1 MNENI
6 LRIAFMSMGIN
17 VFASAL
23 LTSIILMMG
32 TRTPVEL
39 FCISSLWITSV
50 AFSTVIAWATR
61 ALAARPGQ
69 SMKES
74 FLRSSFLAVGLFFFT
89 CALSSTLAFSSAYA
103 RPEMWFCIGGLW
115 ISFAVF
121 ASIALFSGTPRP
133 VVDATAE
140 TGIADSSDGL
150 IRKS

>member
-6 LRIAFMSMGIN
+6 LRIAFMAIGIN
-17 VFASAL
+17 AFASGL

-39 FCISSLWITSV
+39 FSIASLWITFV
-50 AFSTVIAWATR
+50 AFATVIAWATK

-89 CALSSTLAFSSAYA
+89 CALSTTLAFSSAYA
-103 RPEMWFCIGGLW
+103 RPDMWFCIGGLW

-121 ASIALFSGTPRP
+121 ASIALSSGTTRP
-133 VVDATAE
+133 LSEANAE
-140 TGIADSSDGL
+140 TGSQIPATA
-150 IRKS
+150 

>member
-6 LRIAFMSMGIN
+6 LRIAFMAMGIN

-23 LTSIILMMG
+23 LTSTILMMG
-32 TRTPVEL
+32 THTPIEL
-39 FCISSLWITSV
+39 FSIASLWITFV
-50 AFSTVIAWATR
+50 AFATVIAWATK

-89 CALSSTLAFSSAYA
+89 CALSTTLAFSSSYA
-103 RPEMWFCIGGLW
+103 RPDMWFCIGGLW

-121 ASIALFSGTPRP
+121 ASIALSSGTTRP
-133 VVDATAE
+133 LSEANADTGSQVPATA
-140 TGIADSSDGL
+140 
-150 IRKS
+150 